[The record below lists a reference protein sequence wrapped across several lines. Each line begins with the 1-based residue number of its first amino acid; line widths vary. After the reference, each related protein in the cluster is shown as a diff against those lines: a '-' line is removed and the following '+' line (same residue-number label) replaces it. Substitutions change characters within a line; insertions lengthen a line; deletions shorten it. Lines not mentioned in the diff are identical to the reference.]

1 MERNEE
7 QWTGGTYPASGERG
21 LGLSEF
27 ANDTIPSGRGTSVPP
42 GDASGRVRKLEDAR
56 ERALEIAHDYRDYI
70 AIAGGIIV
78 GVVAAQLLLR
88 ASERERE
95 TPRLRA
101 E

>member
-1 MERNEE
+1 MERSEE
-7 QWTGGTYPASGERG
+7 QWTGGKYPASGDRG

-42 GDASGRVRKLEDAR
+42 GETNGRVRKLEDAR
-56 ERALEIAHDYRDYI
+56 ERALEIGHDYRDYV
-70 AIAGGIIV
+70 AIAGGILV

-95 TPRLRA
+95 SSRLLD
-101 E
+101 

>member
-1 MERNEE
+1 MEHSEE
-7 QWTGGTYPASGERG
+7 QWTGGKYPASGDRG

-42 GDASGRVRKLEDAR
+42 QDTSGRMHKLDDAR

-70 AIAGGIIV
+70 AIAGGILV

-95 TPRLRA
+95 TLRLLD
-101 E
+101 